1 MTHVRALSMVLALTF
16 IGAFVLSVVSGR
28 PATLPGVAMDS
39 ALLLHVMRAA
49 VAAAL
54 VTAVA
59 VVVLR
64 LWQGE
69 LPTKL
74 STTGAEWAAPLAA
87 PARDVQEQLLRVE
100 QESRRAVEGLA
111 RRVDLLTAQVP
122 QGPGLQ
128 AEATVEAATVRWD
141 VALDEAVRKDGL
153 AEAIDSLSKR
163 ERLVIA
169 LSVYEGMTDNEVAE
183 QLGLSADAV
192 AQIRSRSLRKLRSLL
207 GREPFATWFFVSFEG
222 QLSDEDRN
230 AVSRPGWKLY
240 ENAIGSTAAFGE
252 DEMPPIKWRQ
262 VVRVP
267 AETGDEAKRLVI
279 EALGREPERLR
290 VDEGQ
295 LPDA

>member
-1 MTHVRALSMVLALTF
+1 MRRARTLSVLLSLTF
-16 IGAFVLSVVSGR
+16 IAAFVLSVRSGE
-28 PATLPGVAMDS
+28 PARLPGVAMES
-39 ALLLHVMRAA
+39 ALLLHAMRAA

-54 VTAVA
+54 VSAVA

-74 STTGAEWAAPLAA
+74 STTGAEWAAPLGA

-100 QESRRAVEGLA
+100 LESRRAVDELA
-111 RRVDLLTAQVP
+111 RRVELLAAQP
-122 QGPGLQ
+122 PSPGLH
-128 AEATVEAATVRWD
+128 AEANVEAATVRWD
-141 VALDEAVRKDGL
+141 VALDEAVLKDRL
-153 AEAIDSLSKR
+153 AEAIYSLTKR
-163 ERLVIA
+163 ERLVIS
-169 LSVYEGMTDNEVAE
+169 LSVYEGLTDQEVAE
-183 QLGLSADAV
+183 QLGLSTAAV
-192 AQIRSRSLRKLRSLL
+192 GVIRHRSLSKLRALL
-207 GREPFATWFFVSFEG
+207 GREPFATLFFVSFEG
-222 QLSDEDRN
+222 QLSDEDRK
-230 AVSRPGWKLY
+230 ALSRSGWKLY
-240 ENAIGSTAAFGE
+240 ENAIGSTAAAYRE

-267 AETGDEAKRLVI
+267 AETGDEAKHLVI